1 VKTVTVADL
10 AQHEGQAITS
20 FFLVQS
26 KETRST
32 REGKPYLALRLSDRT
47 GIVEARLWE
56 GIDEVEQQF
65 ERNDVVKVEGAV
77 ESYRGKTQ
85 LKIRRL
91 RRALDTEVT
100 VADYLPE
107 TSQDVEAL
115 YAELLAVARGVE
127 NVHLRA
133 LLLAVLEDEE
143 LAPLLKQAPA
153 SKTLHHAYRGG
164 LLEHIVSLCRLCRL
178 AAQNYPEVDLDL
190 LLTGAILHDIG
201 KIHEL
206 SYERALDYTTV
217 GNLVG
222 HIAIGLELVGRKME
236 AVAGFPS
243 ELRVLVQHL
252 VLSHHGRLEFGSPVT
267 PRFREAVLLHYLDD
281 VDSKMEAM
289 RSSLAAADAAD
300 REGDWTDWNRSLERY
315 LLRREKFLLGPPT
328 AAEETPTLF
337 DTEPAGE
344 PGADERPAATGK
356 PGAKKK

>member
-1 VKTVTVADL
+1 MKTVTVVDL

-32 REGKPYLALRLSDRT
+32 REGKPYLALRLGDRT
-47 GIVEARLWE
+47 GMVEARMWDD
-56 GIDEVEQQF
+56 IAEVEQEF
-65 ERNDVVKVEGAV
+65 DRNDVVKVEAVV

-85 LKIRRL
+85 LKLRRL

-100 VADYLPE
+100 LADYLPE

-115 YAELLAVARGVE
+115 FAELLEVARGVE
-127 NVHLRA
+127 NAHLRA
-133 LLLAVLEDEE
+133 LLLAVLEDEG

-178 AAQNYPEVDLDL
+178 AAQNYPEVDRDL

-222 HIAIGLELVGRKME
+222 HIAIGLELLGRKMDGL
-236 AVAGFPS
+236 AGFPS

-281 VDSKMEAM
+281 IDSKMEAM

-300 REGDWTDWNRSLERY
+300 REGEWTDWNRSLERF
-315 LLRREKFLLGPPT
+315 LLRREKFLLGQQT

-337 DTEPAGE
+337 DTEPAGDRAAE
-344 PGADERPAATGK
+344 EKPASGK
-356 PGAKKK
+356 PGAGKK